1 MPCVAQV
8 QPSSRPSAAELLKT
22 PWLSGSAPNKPLA
35 AALAAFKAQAGDP
48 QPEPPAPAPVTAPR
62 MPRPASF
69 TQLPADGVAVSQDA
83 AQSMARQRR
92 ATYATYDS
100 ALDPRLIPMLP
111 QQQQQQPGESAKQLS
126 FIMQTAAGL
135 LLPDLLSCPHKPAI
149 CSY

>member
-69 TQLPADGVAVSQDA
+69 TQLPADGVAVPQDA

-100 ALDPRLIPMLP
+100 ALDPRLMPMLP
-111 QQQQQQPGESAKQLS
+111 QQQQQPGESAKQLS
-126 FIMQTAAGL
+126 FTVQTA
-135 LLPDLLSCPHKPAI
+135 
-149 CSY
+149 